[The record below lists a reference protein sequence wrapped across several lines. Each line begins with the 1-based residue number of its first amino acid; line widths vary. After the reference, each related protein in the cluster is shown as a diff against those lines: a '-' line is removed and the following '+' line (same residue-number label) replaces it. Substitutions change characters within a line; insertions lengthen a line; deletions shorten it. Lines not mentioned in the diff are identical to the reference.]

1 LILTEVPE
9 RRPHKLRRS
18 PIVPQHTRQPPEQ
31 QRPARILQ
39 LTEGHFTSAATK
51 VAETRMAQ
59 QP

>member
-9 RRPHKLRRS
+9 RCPHRLRRS
-18 PIVPQHTRQPPEQ
+18 PVATQHARQPPEQ
-31 QRPARILQ
+31 QRPARVLQ